1 MAINF
6 YICGKFSKIFLM
18 IRKILFIVAVCTA
31 FIVAASEPYTIYPV
45 PHEQVINNADKA
57 MFTQEVNIIAEHGI
71 DNVTIERA
79 VQVLTEHG
87 LTAQKSNKFE
97 QNQTNVLLGING
109 SGGLTDRRFTLMGLK
124 RNVFSINKH
133 DRHILSLTATSGV
146 AQILILGE
154 NTDAVFCGLAS
165 LEQILDQGTTNLP
178 CVTIYDYADVKNR
191 GIIEGYY
198 GVPYSAE
205 VTKDLFRFMAR
216 YKMNTYMYGAK
227 SDPYHSRY
235 WGDPYPTTITP
246 EQQRIGYLNQDMMRD
261 ITKVAQET
269 KVNFIWAIHPG
280 KAFANAEDPQVLDK
294 IMAKF
299 ESMYQLG
306 VRQFGVFVD
315 DVGVPSDP
323 AIMKLCADNLTAL
336 QQRID
341 DKWNKAGAVATDTV
355 KPLHYVPQLYA
366 HGWVNQERA
375 REFFESLRS
384 TPEKLNI
391 YITGRDVWSV
401 PNNGDLALVSSWL
414 GRDLSWWWNY
424 PCNDQD
430 PTKLYVMDTYSNFR
444 DETHI
449 DNLSRIEKHLAMLN
463 TLIINPMQQGE
474 LSKVALFGVA
484 DYAWNNADFDNYDSW
499 EAAIPAVVGKKY
511 AKAFKKLA
519 PYLRYYDNDA
529 LAYKI
534 DRYHVSI
541 QRNSP
546 NHNTLLNELRD
557 VNDACQ
563 VIKGMETSDIESDR
577 LLYNDVR
584 PWLLKLEAMTSE
596 AISIFEGKNPPAGN
610 YNENP
615 LYQFE
620 SLGGMGEHISLRVR
634 TAEPSNVCLP
644 ALLKWLHEQDTIK

>member
-1 MAINF
+1 
-6 YICGKFSKIFLM
+6 M
-18 IRKILFIVAVCTA
+18 IRAFFLTMALMAVAMLDATEA
-31 FIVAASEPYTIYPV
+31 YNIYPV
-45 PHEQVINNADKA
+45 PHKQVMNPGTASFSQRVFIFPQD
-57 MFTQEVNIIAEHGI
+57 GI
-71 DNVTIERA
+71 DIATINRA
-79 VQVLTEHG
+79 KQILSDHG
-87 LTAQKSNKFE
+87 LVPVVIMAGTPPHNCPSFVHLSVNNPKEKIGDEHHA
-97 QNQTNVLLGING
+97 VLRV
-109 SGGLTDRRFTLMGLK
+109 DR
-124 RNVFSINKH
+124 SIFNLPKY
-133 DRHILSLTATSGV
+133 DRHILNLKSDAKGQAKV
-146 AQILILGE
+146 AIIGE
-154 NTDAVFCGLAS
+154 DTDAVFCGLAS
-165 LEQILDQGTTNLP
+165 LEQMLDQGTTDLP

-198 GVPYSAE
+198 GVPYTAE

-235 WGDPYPTTITP
+235 WGDPYPTSISV
-246 EQQRIGYLNQDMMRD
+246 EQERIGYLNQDMMRD
-261 ITKVAQET
+261 ITKVASET

-299 ESMYQLG
+299 ESMHGLG

-323 AIMKLCADNLTAL
+323 AIMKLCADNLNML

-341 DKWNKAGAVATDTV
+341 DKWNKKGVAATDTV

-366 HGWVNQERA
+366 YSWVNRERA
-375 REFFESLRS
+375 REFFESLS
-384 TPEKLNI
+384 TTTEKINI
-391 YITGRDVWSV
+391 YITGANVWSV
-401 PNNGDLALVSSWL
+401 PNNEDLAIVKSWL
-414 GRDLSWWWNY
+414 GREVSWWWNY

-449 DNLSRIEKHLAMLN
+449 DNLSHIEKRLKGLN

-484 DYAWNNADFDNYDSW
+484 DYTWNNAAFDNYDSW
-499 EAAIPAVVGKKY
+499 EAAIPAVVGKER

-529 LAYKI
+529 LGYKI

-541 QRNSP
+541 KN
-546 NHNTLLNELRD
+546 NHPSHTALLNEMRE
-557 VNDACQ
+557 VNEACQ
-563 VIKGMETSDIESDR
+563 EIKAMKSSSSESDR

-584 PWLLKLEAMTSE
+584 PWLLKLEAMSTE
-596 AISIFEGKNPPAGN
+596 AIALFEGKNPPAGN
-610 YNENP
+610 YDDNP
-615 LYQFE
+615 DFQFE
-620 SLGGMGEHISLRVR
+620 SLGGMGEHISLKVR
-634 TAEPSNVCLP
+634 TAEPAATCLMP
-644 ALLKWLHEQDTIK
+644 LLKWLHEQDTIK

>member
-1 MAINF
+1 
-6 YICGKFSKIFLM
+6 M
-18 IRKILFIVAVCTA
+18 IRAFFLTLALMSVAILG
-31 FIVAASEPYTIYPV
+31 ASEVYNIYPV
-45 PHEQVINNADKA
+45 PHKQVMNPGTVSFSQRVLIFPQD
-57 MFTQEVNIIAEHGI
+57 GI
-71 DNVTIERA
+71 DIATINRA
-79 VQVLTEHG
+79 KQILSDHG
-87 LTAQKSNKFE
+87 LVPVVIMAGTPNNCPSFVHLSVNNPKEKIGDEHHA
-97 QNQTNVLLGING
+97 VLRV
-109 SGGLTDRRFTLMGLK
+109 DR
-124 RNVFSINKH
+124 SIFNLPKY
-133 DRHILSLTATSGV
+133 DRHILNLKSNSKGQANV
-146 AQILILGE
+146 AIIGE
-154 NTDAVFCGLAS
+154 DTDAVFCGLAS
-165 LEQILDQGTTNLP
+165 LEQMLDQGTTDLP

-235 WGDPYPTTITP
+235 WGAPYPTTITDD
-246 EQQRIGYLNQDMMRD
+246 QQRIGYLNQDMMRD
-261 ITKVAQET
+261 ITKVASET

-299 ESMYQLG
+299 ESMHELG

-315 DVGVPSDP
+315 DVGVPSDS

-341 DKWNKAGAVATDTV
+341 DKWNKKGTATKDTV

-366 HGWVNQERA
+366 HGWVSQERA
-375 REFFESLRS
+375 REFYESLS
-384 TPEKLNI
+384 TTPEKVSI

-401 PNNGDLALVSSWL
+401 PNNGDLKLVSSWL

-430 PTKLYVMDTYSNFR
+430 PTKLFVMDTYSNFR

-449 DNLSRIEKHLAMLN
+449 DNLSHIEKGLKGLN

-474 LSKVALFGVA
+474 LSKVALFSVA
-484 DYAWNNADFDNYDSW
+484 DYTWNNAAFDNYESW
-499 EAAIPAVVGKKY
+499 EAAIPAVVGKDY
-511 AKAFKKLA
+511 AKAFKKLS

-529 LAYKI
+529 IGYRIDNYLASVKRGSPRPNSLLAELREVHDACLVI
-534 DRYHVSI
+534 KTMK
-541 QRNSP
+541 NSP
-546 NHNTLLNELRD
+546 N
-557 VNDACQ
+557 
-563 VIKGMETSDIESDR
+563 ESDR

-584 PWLLKLEAMTSE
+584 PWLLKLEAMSAE
-596 AISIFEGKNPPAGN
+596 AIALLEGKQQPITDNNNPDF
-610 YNENP
+610 
-615 LYQFE
+615 LFE
-620 SLGGMGEHISLRVR
+620 TLGGMGEEISLRVL
-634 TAEPSNVCLP
+634 TAEPSNERLMP
-644 ALLKWLHEQDTIK
+644 FLEWLRNQSSIKVNKE

>member
-1 MAINF
+1 
-6 YICGKFSKIFLM
+6 M
-18 IRKILFIVAVCTA
+18 ISATILG
-31 FIVAASEPYTIYPV
+31 AAEPYTIYPI
-45 PHEQVINNADKA
+45 PHKQVMNPGTAS
-57 MFTQEVNIIAEHGI
+57 FSQEVFIFPQDGI
-71 DNVTIERA
+71 DIATINRA
-79 VQVLTEHG
+79 KQILSDHG
-87 LTAQKSNKFE
+87 LVPVVIDVGTPNNCPSFVHLSVNNPKEKIGDEHHAVLRVDRSIFNLPKYDRYILNLKSDSKG
-97 QNQTNVLLGING
+97 QANVAI
-109 SGGLTDRRFTLMGLK
+109 
-124 RNVFSINKH
+124 I
-133 DRHILSLTATSGV
+133 
-146 AQILILGE
+146 GE
-154 NTDAVFCGLAS
+154 DTDAVFCGLAS
-165 LEQILDQGTTNLP
+165 LEQMLDQGTTDLP

-205 VTKDLFRFMAR
+205 VTRDLFRFMAR

-235 WGDPYPTTITP
+235 WGDPYPTTIT
-246 EQQRIGYLNQDMMRD
+246 EDQQRIGYLNQDMMRD
-261 ITKVAQET
+261 ITKVANES

-299 ESMYQLG
+299 ESMHKLG

-323 AIMKLCADNLTAL
+323 AIMKLCADNLNEL

-341 DKWNKAGAVATDTV
+341 DKWNKKGAAATDTV

-366 HGWVNQERA
+366 HGWVSQERA
-375 REFFESLRS
+375 REFFESLTGTTS
-384 TPEKLNI
+384 KINI

-401 PNNGDLALVSSWL
+401 PNNVDLATVKSWL
-414 GRDLSWWWNY
+414 GRDVSWWWNY

-430 PTKLYVMDTYSNFR
+430 PTKLFVMDTYSNFR

-449 DNLSRIEKHLAMLN
+449 DNLSRLEKRLTGLG

-474 LSKVALFGVA
+474 LSKIALFSVA
-484 DYAWNNADFDNYDSW
+484 DYSWNNASFDNYSSW
-499 EAAIPAVVGKKY
+499 DAAIPAVVGKQH

-529 LAYKI
+529 IGYRIDNYYKSVKSG
-534 DRYHVSI
+534 RA
-541 QRNSP
+541 NSRS
-546 NHNTLLNELRD
+546 LLNELRE
-557 VNDACQ
+557 VNKACQ
-563 VIKGMETSDIESDR
+563 EIKGMKNSNVESDR

-596 AISIFEGKNPPAGN
+596 AIAALEGNAQPLVDYDSNPDF
-610 YNENP
+610 
-615 LYQFE
+615 QFE
-620 SLGGMGEHISLRVR
+620 TLGGMGEDIKLRVL
-634 TAEPSNVCLP
+634 TAEPSSKCLMP
-644 ALLKWLHEQDTIK
+644 FLIEYLRNH

>member
-1 MAINF
+1 
-6 YICGKFSKIFLM
+6 M
-18 IRKILFIVAVCTA
+18 ISATILG
-31 FIVAASEPYTIYPV
+31 AAEPYTIYPI
-45 PHEQVINNADKA
+45 PHKQVMNPGTAS
-57 MFTQEVNIIAEHGI
+57 FSQEVFIFPQDGI
-71 DNVTIERA
+71 DIATINRA
-79 VQVLTEHG
+79 KQILSDHG
-87 LTAQKSNKFE
+87 LVPVVIDVGTPNNCPSFVHLSVNNPKEKIGDEHHA
-97 QNQTNVLLGING
+97 VLRV
-109 SGGLTDRRFTLMGLK
+109 DR
-124 RNVFSINKH
+124 SIFNLPKY
-133 DRHILSLTATSGV
+133 DRHILNLKSDSKGQANV
-146 AQILILGE
+146 AIIGE
-154 NTDAVFCGLAS
+154 DTDAVFCGLAS
-165 LEQILDQGTTNLP
+165 LEQMLDQGTTDLP

-235 WGDPYPTTITP
+235 WGDPYPTTIT
-246 EQQRIGYLNQDMMRD
+246 EDQQRIGYLNQDMMRD
-261 ITKVAQET
+261 ITKVANES

-299 ESMYQLG
+299 ESMHKLG

-323 AIMKLCADNLTAL
+323 AIMKLCADNLNEL

-341 DKWNKAGAVATDTV
+341 DKWNKKGAAATDTV

-366 HGWVNQERA
+366 HGWVSQERA
-375 REFFESLRS
+375 REFFESLTGTTS
-384 TPEKLNI
+384 KINI

-401 PNNGDLALVSSWL
+401 PNNVDLATVKSWL
-414 GRDLSWWWNY
+414 GRDVSWWWNY

-430 PTKLYVMDTYSNFR
+430 PTKLFVMDTYSNFR

-449 DNLSRIEKHLAMLN
+449 DNLSRLDKRLTGLG

-474 LSKVALFGVA
+474 LSKIALFSVA
-484 DYAWNNADFDNYDSW
+484 DYSWNNASFDNYSSW
-499 EAAIPAVVGKKY
+499 DAAIPAVVGKQH

-529 LAYKI
+529 IGYRIDNYYKSVKSG
-534 DRYHVSI
+534 RA
-541 QRNSP
+541 NSRS
-546 NHNTLLNELRD
+546 LLNELRE
-557 VNDACQ
+557 VNKACQ
-563 VIKGMETSDIESDR
+563 EIKGMKNSNVESDR

-584 PWLLKLEAMTSE
+584 PWLLTLEAMTGE
-596 AISIFEGKNPPAGN
+596 AIAALKGNTQPLVDYDSNPDF
-610 YNENP
+610 
-615 LYQFE
+615 QFE
-620 SLGGMGEHISLRVR
+620 TLGGMGEDIKLRVL
-634 TAEPSNVCLP
+634 TAEPSSKCLMP
-644 ALLKWLHEQDTIK
+644 FLIEYLRNH

>member
-1 MAINF
+1 
-6 YICGKFSKIFLM
+6 M
-18 IRKILFIVAVCTA
+18 IRAFFLTLALMSVAILG
-31 FIVAASEPYTIYPV
+31 ASEVYNIYPV
-45 PHEQVINNADKA
+45 PHEQVMNPGTASFSQRVFIFPQD
-57 MFTQEVNIIAEHGI
+57 GI
-71 DNVTIERA
+71 DIATINRA
-79 VQVLTEHG
+79 KQILSDHG
-87 LTAQKSNKFE
+87 LVPVVIMAGTPPHNCQSFVHLSLNNPKEKIGDEHDA
-97 QNQTNVLLGING
+97 VLRV
-109 SGGLTDRRFTLMGLK
+109 DR
-124 RNVFSINKH
+124 SIFNLPKY
-133 DRHILSLTATSGV
+133 DRHILNLKSDRKGQANV
-146 AQILILGE
+146 AIIGE
-154 NTDAVFCGLAS
+154 DTDAVFCGLAS
-165 LEQILDQGTTNLP
+165 LEQMLDQGTTDLP

-235 WGDPYPTTITP
+235 WGDPYPTTIT
-246 EQQRIGYLNQDMMRD
+246 EDQQRIGYLNQDMMRD
-261 ITKVAQET
+261 ITKVANES

-299 ESMYQLG
+299 ESMHKLG

-323 AIMKLCADNLTAL
+323 AIMKLCADNLNEL

-341 DKWNKAGAVATDTV
+341 DKWNKKGAAATDTV

-366 HGWVNQERA
+366 HGWVSQERA
-375 REFFESLRS
+375 REFFESLTGTTS
-384 TPEKLNI
+384 KINI

-401 PNNGDLALVSSWL
+401 PNNVDLATVKSWL
-414 GRDLSWWWNY
+414 GRDVSWWWNY

-430 PTKLYVMDTYSNFR
+430 PTKLFVMDTYSNFR

-449 DNLSRIEKHLAMLN
+449 DNLSRLEKRLTGLG

-474 LSKVALFGVA
+474 LSKIALFSVA
-484 DYAWNNADFDNYDSW
+484 DYSWNNASFDNYSSW
-499 EAAIPAVVGKKY
+499 DAAIPAVVGKQH

-529 LAYKI
+529 IGYRIDNYYKSVKSG
-534 DRYHVSI
+534 RA
-541 QRNSP
+541 NSRS
-546 NHNTLLNELRD
+546 LLNELRE
-557 VNDACQ
+557 VNKACQ
-563 VIKGMETSDIESDR
+563 EIKGMKNSNVESDR

-596 AISIFEGKNPPAGN
+596 AIAALEGNAQPLVDYDSNPDF
-610 YNENP
+610 
-615 LYQFE
+615 QFE
-620 SLGGMGEHISLRVR
+620 TLGGMGEDIKLRVL
-634 TAEPSNVCLP
+634 TAEPSSKCLMP
-644 ALLKWLHEQDTIK
+644 FLIEYLRNH

>member
-1 MAINF
+1 
-6 YICGKFSKIFLM
+6 M
-18 IRKILFIVAVCTA
+18 ISATILG
-31 FIVAASEPYTIYPV
+31 AAEPYTIYPI
-45 PHEQVINNADKA
+45 PHKQVMNPGTAS
-57 MFTQEVNIIAEHGI
+57 FSQEVFIFPQDGI
-71 DNVTIERA
+71 DIATINRA
-79 VQVLTEHG
+79 KQILSDHG
-87 LTAQKSNKFE
+87 LVPVVIDAGTPNNCPSFVHLSVNNPKEKIGDEHHA
-97 QNQTNVLLGING
+97 VLRV
-109 SGGLTDRRFTLMGLK
+109 DR
-124 RNVFSINKH
+124 SIFNLPKY
-133 DRHILSLTATSGV
+133 DRHILNLKSDIKGQAVV
-146 AQILILGE
+146 AIIGE
-154 NTDAVFCGLAS
+154 DTDAVFCGLAS
-165 LEQILDQGTTNLP
+165 LEQMLDQGTTDLP

-235 WGDPYPTTITP
+235 WGDPYPTSISA
-246 EQQRIGYLNQDMMRD
+246 EQERIGYLNQDMMRD
-261 ITKVAQET
+261 ITKVANES

-299 ESMYQLG
+299 ESMHELG

-323 AIMKLCADNLTAL
+323 AIMKLCADNLNEL

-341 DKWNKAGAVATDTV
+341 DKWNKKGAAATNTV

-366 HGWVNQERA
+366 HGWVSQERA
-375 REFFESLRS
+375 REFFESLS
-384 TPEKLNI
+384 GTTSKINI

-401 PNNGDLALVSSWL
+401 PNNVDLATVKSWL
-414 GRDLSWWWNY
+414 GRDVSWWWNY

-430 PTKLYVMDTYSNFR
+430 PTKLFVMDTYSNFR

-449 DNLSRIEKHLAMLN
+449 DNLSRLEKRLTGLG

-474 LSKVALFGVA
+474 LSKIALFSVA
-484 DYAWNNADFDNYDSW
+484 DYSWNNAGFDNYSSW
-499 EAAIPAVVGKKY
+499 DAAIPAVVGKQH

-529 LAYKI
+529 IGYRIDNYYKSVKSG
-534 DRYHVSI
+534 RA
-541 QRNSP
+541 NSRS
-546 NHNTLLNELRD
+546 LLNELRE
-557 VNDACQ
+557 VNKACQ
-563 VIKGMETSDIESDR
+563 EIKEMKNSNVESDR

-596 AISIFEGKNPPAGN
+596 AIAALEGNAQPLVDYDSNPDF
-610 YNENP
+610 
-615 LYQFE
+615 QFE
-620 SLGGMGEHISLRVR
+620 TLGGMGEDIKLRVL
-634 TAEPSNVCLP
+634 TAEPSSKCLMP
-644 ALLKWLHEQDTIK
+644 FLIEYLRNH

>member
-1 MAINF
+1 
-6 YICGKFSKIFLM
+6 M
-18 IRKILFIVAVCTA
+18 ISATILG
-31 FIVAASEPYTIYPV
+31 AAEPYTIYPI
-45 PHEQVINNADKA
+45 PHKQVMNPGTAS
-57 MFTQEVNIIAEHGI
+57 FSQEVFIFPQDGI
-71 DNVTIERA
+71 DIATINRA
-79 VQVLTEHG
+79 KQILSDHG
-87 LTAQKSNKFE
+87 LVPVVIDAGTPNNCPSFVHLSVNNPKEKIGDEHHA
-97 QNQTNVLLGING
+97 VLRV
-109 SGGLTDRRFTLMGLK
+109 DR
-124 RNVFSINKH
+124 SIFNLPKY
-133 DRHILSLTATSGV
+133 DRHILNLKSDSKGQANV
-146 AQILILGE
+146 AIIGE
-154 NTDAVFCGLAS
+154 DTDAVFCGLAS
-165 LEQILDQGTTNLP
+165 LEQMLDQGTTNLP

-235 WGDPYPTTITP
+235 WGDPYPTTIT
-246 EQQRIGYLNQDMMRD
+246 EDQQRIGYLNQDMMRD
-261 ITKVAQET
+261 ITKVANES

-299 ESMYQLG
+299 ESMHKLG

-323 AIMKLCADNLTAL
+323 VIMKLCADNLNAL

-341 DKWNKAGAVATDTV
+341 DKWNKKGVAATDTV

-366 HGWVNQERA
+366 HGWVSQERA
-375 REFFESLRS
+375 REFFESLS
-384 TPEKLNI
+384 GTTSKINI

-401 PNNGDLALVSSWL
+401 PNNVDLVTVKSWL
-414 GRDLSWWWNY
+414 GRDVSWWWNY

-430 PTKLYVMDTYSNFR
+430 PTKLFVMDTYSNFR

-449 DNLSRIEKHLAMLN
+449 DNLSRLEKRLTGLG

-474 LSKVALFGVA
+474 LSKIALFSVA
-484 DYAWNNADFDNYDSW
+484 DYSWNNAGFDNYSSW
-499 EAAIPAVVGKKY
+499 DAAIPAVVGKQH

-529 LAYKI
+529 IGYRIDNYYKSVKSG
-534 DRYHVSI
+534 RA
-541 QRNSP
+541 NSRS
-546 NHNTLLNELRD
+546 LLNELRE
-557 VNDACQ
+557 VNKACQ
-563 VIKGMETSDIESDR
+563 EIKEMKNSNVESDR

-596 AISIFEGKNPPAGN
+596 AIAALEGNAQPLVDYDSNPDF
-610 YNENP
+610 
-615 LYQFE
+615 QFE
-620 SLGGMGEHISLRVR
+620 TLGGMGEDIKLRVL
-634 TAEPSNVCLP
+634 TAEPSSKCLMP
-644 ALLKWLHEQDTIK
+644 FLIEYLRNH

>member
-1 MAINF
+1 
-6 YICGKFSKIFLM
+6 M
-18 IRKILFIVAVCTA
+18 ISATILG
-31 FIVAASEPYTIYPV
+31 AAEPYTIYPI
-45 PHEQVINNADKA
+45 PHKQVMNPGTAS
-57 MFTQEVNIIAEHGI
+57 FSQEVFIFPQDGI
-71 DNVTIERA
+71 DIATINRA
-79 VQVLTEHG
+79 KQILSDHG
-87 LTAQKSNKFE
+87 LVPVVIDVGTPNNCPSFVHLSVNNPKEKIGDEHHA
-97 QNQTNVLLGING
+97 VLRV
-109 SGGLTDRRFTLMGLK
+109 DR
-124 RNVFSINKH
+124 SIFNLPKY
-133 DRHILSLTATSGV
+133 DRHILNLKSDSKGQANV
-146 AQILILGE
+146 AIIGE
-154 NTDAVFCGLAS
+154 DTDAVFCGLAS
-165 LEQILDQGTTNLP
+165 LEQMLDQGTTNLP

-235 WGDPYPTTITP
+235 WGDPYPTSINA
-246 EQQRIGYLNQDMMRD
+246 EQERIGYLNQDMMRD
-261 ITKVAQET
+261 ITKVANES

-299 ESMYQLG
+299 ESMHELG

-323 AIMKLCADNLTAL
+323 AIMKLCADNLNEL

-341 DKWNKAGAVATDTV
+341 DKWNKKGAAATDTV

-366 HGWVNQERA
+366 HGWVSQERA
-375 REFFESLRS
+375 REFFESLS
-384 TPEKLNI
+384 GTTSKINI

-401 PNNGDLALVSSWL
+401 PNNVDLATVKSWL
-414 GRDLSWWWNY
+414 GRDVSWWWNY

-430 PTKLYVMDTYSNFR
+430 PTKLFVMDAYSNFR

-449 DNLSRIEKHLAMLN
+449 DNLSRLEKRLTGLG

-474 LSKVALFGVA
+474 LSKIALFSVA
-484 DYAWNNADFDNYDSW
+484 DYSWNNASFDNYSSW
-499 EAAIPAVVGKKY
+499 DAAIPAVVGKQH

-529 LAYKI
+529 IGYRIDNYYKSVKSG
-534 DRYHVSI
+534 RA
-541 QRNSP
+541 NSRS
-546 NHNTLLNELRD
+546 LLNELRE
-557 VNDACQ
+557 VSKACHE
-563 VIKGMETSDIESDR
+563 IKEMKNSNVESNR

-596 AISIFEGKNPPAGN
+596 AIAALEGNAQPLVDYDTNPDF
-610 YNENP
+610 
-615 LYQFE
+615 QFE
-620 SLGGMGEHISLRVR
+620 TLGGMGEDIKLRVL
-634 TAEPSNVCLP
+634 TAEPSSKCLMP
-644 ALLKWLHEQDTIK
+644 FLIEYLRNH

>member
-1 MAINF
+1 
-6 YICGKFSKIFLM
+6 M
-18 IRKILFIVAVCTA
+18 ISATILG
-31 FIVAASEPYTIYPV
+31 AAEPYTIYPI
-45 PHEQVINNADKA
+45 PHKQVMNPGTASFSQRVFI
-57 MFTQEVNIIAEHGI
+57 FPQYGI
-71 DNVTIERA
+71 DIATINRA
-79 VQVLTEHG
+79 KQILSDHG
-87 LTAQKSNKFE
+87 LVPVVIDAGTPNNCPSFVHLSVNNPKEKIGDEHHA
-97 QNQTNVLLGING
+97 VLRV
-109 SGGLTDRRFTLMGLK
+109 DR
-124 RNVFSINKH
+124 SIFNLPKY
-133 DRHILSLTATSGV
+133 DRHILNLKSDSKGQANV
-146 AQILILGE
+146 AIIGE
-154 NTDAVFCGLAS
+154 DTDAVFCGLAS
-165 LEQILDQGTTNLP
+165 LEQMLDQGTTDLP

-227 SDPYHSRY
+227 SDPYHSHY
-235 WGDPYPTTITP
+235 WGDPYPTTIT
-246 EQQRIGYLNQDMMRD
+246 EDQQRIGYLNQDMMRD
-261 ITKVAQET
+261 ITKVASET

-299 ESMYQLG
+299 ESMHELG

-315 DVGVPSDP
+315 DVGVPSDH

-341 DKWNKAGAVATDTV
+341 DKWNKKGAAAADTV

-366 HGWVNQERA
+366 HGWVSQERA
-375 REFFESLRS
+375 REFYESLS
-384 TPEKLNI
+384 TTPEKVSI

-401 PNNGDLALVSSWL
+401 PNNGDLELVSSWL

-430 PTKLYVMDTYSNFR
+430 PTKLFVMDTYSNFR

-449 DNLSRIEKHLAMLN
+449 DNLSHIEKRLKGLN

-474 LSKVALFGVA
+474 LSKIALFSVA
-484 DYAWNNADFDNYDSW
+484 DYSWNNASFDNYSSW
-499 EAAIPAVVGKKY
+499 DAAIPAVVGKQH

-529 LAYKI
+529 IGYRIDNYYKSVKSG
-534 DRYHVSI
+534 RA
-541 QRNSP
+541 NSRS
-546 NHNTLLNELRD
+546 LLNELRE
-557 VNDACQ
+557 VNKACQ
-563 VIKGMETSDIESDR
+563 EIKVMKNSNVESDR

-596 AISIFEGKNPPAGN
+596 AIAALEGNAQPLVDYDSNPDF
-610 YNENP
+610 
-615 LYQFE
+615 QFE
-620 SLGGMGEHISLRVR
+620 TLGGMGEDIKLRVL
-634 TAEPSNVCLP
+634 TAEPSSKCLMP
-644 ALLKWLHEQDTIK
+644 FLIEYLRNH

>member
-1 MAINF
+1 MLAAFMANAANF
-6 YICGKFSKIFLM
+6 YN
-18 IRKILFIVAVCTA
+18 
-31 FIVAASEPYTIYPV
+31 IYPIPQQQIESDATV
-45 PHEQVINNADKA
+45 SLSHN
-57 MFTQEVNIIAEHGI
+57 VNIIAEGGI
-71 DNVTIERA
+71 DAVTINRA
-79 VQVLTEHG
+79 KQVLSDHG
-87 LTAQKSNKFE
+87 LNVSVSNKFDT
-97 QNQTNVLLGING
+97 QRTNLILGING
-109 SGGLTDRRFTLMGLK
+109 SHGFGDKLLDDAKLSRD
-124 RNVFSINKH
+124 VFKAKKY
-133 DRHILSLTATSGV
+133 DRHVLSLNGKDRL
-146 AQILILGE
+146 AQILIVGE

-165 LEQILDQGTTNLP
+165 LEQILDKGTYKLP

-235 WGDPYPTTITP
+235 WGDPYPTTISD
-246 EQQRIGYLNQDMMRD
+246 EQLRIGYLTQDMMRD
-261 ITKVAQET
+261 ITKVANET

-299 ESMYQLG
+299 ENMHWLG

-323 AIMKLCADNLTAL
+323 TIMKLCADNLTAL

-341 DKWNKAGAVATDTV
+341 DKWNNKGAAATDTV

-366 HGWVNQERA
+366 HGWVSLERA
-375 REFFESLRS
+375 KEFYESLS
-384 TPEKLNI
+384 NTPSKINI
-391 YITGRDVWSV
+391 YITGREVWSV
-401 PNNGDLALVSSWL
+401 PNNEDLETVKGWL
-414 GRDLSWWWNY
+414 GREVSWWWNY

-430 PTKLYVMDTYSNFR
+430 PTKLFVMDTYSNFR

-449 DNLSRIEKHLAMLN
+449 DNLSHIEKHLTGLK

-474 LSKVALFGVA
+474 LSKIALFSVA
-484 DYAWNNADFDNYDSW
+484 DYSWNTAAFDNFESW

-529 LAYKI
+529 LGYRV
-534 DRYHVSI
+534 DNYQRSI
-541 QRNSP
+541 KRGNP
-546 NHNTLLNELRD
+546 NHKSLLNELRE

-563 VIKGMETSDIESDR
+563 VIKEMKNSYSESDR

-596 AISIFEGKNPPAGN
+596 AISHFEGNPKPTADYDN
-610 YNENP
+610 NSDF
-615 LYQFE
+615 QFE
-620 SLGGMGEHISLRVR
+620 TLDGMGEQISLKVR
-634 TAEPSNVCLP
+634 TAEPSNKCLMP
-644 ALLKWLHEQDTIK
+644 LLMEWQLNPSIKNQ

>member
-1 MAINF
+1 
-6 YICGKFSKIFLM
+6 M
-18 IRKILFIVAVCTA
+18 ISATILGAT
-31 FIVAASEPYTIYPV
+31 EPYTIYPI
-45 PHEQVINNADKA
+45 PHKQVMNPGTAS
-57 MFTQEVNIIAEHGI
+57 FSQEVFIFPQDGI
-71 DNVTIERA
+71 DIATINRA
-79 VQVLTEHG
+79 KQILSDHG
-87 LTAQKSNKFE
+87 LVPVVIDVGTPNNCPSFVHLSVNNPKEKIGDEHHA
-97 QNQTNVLLGING
+97 VLRV
-109 SGGLTDRRFTLMGLK
+109 DR
-124 RNVFSINKH
+124 SIFNLPKY
-133 DRHILSLTATSGV
+133 DRHILNLKSDSKGQANV
-146 AQILILGE
+146 AIIGE
-154 NTDAVFCGLAS
+154 DTDAVFCGLAS
-165 LEQILDQGTTNLP
+165 LEQMLDQGTTDLP

-235 WGDPYPTTITP
+235 WGDPYPTTIT
-246 EQQRIGYLNQDMMRD
+246 EDQQRIGYLNQDMMRD
-261 ITKVAQET
+261 ITKVANES

-299 ESMYQLG
+299 ESMHKLG

-323 AIMKLCADNLTAL
+323 AIMKLCADNLNEL

-341 DKWNKAGAVATDTV
+341 DKWNKKGAAATDTV

-366 HGWVNQERA
+366 HGWVSQERA
-375 REFFESLRS
+375 REFFESLTGTTS
-384 TPEKLNI
+384 KINI

-401 PNNGDLALVSSWL
+401 PNNVDLATVKSWL
-414 GRDLSWWWNY
+414 GRDVSWWWNY

-430 PTKLYVMDTYSNFR
+430 PTKLFVMDTYSNFR

-449 DNLSRIEKHLAMLN
+449 DNLSRLEKRLTGLG

-474 LSKVALFGVA
+474 LSKIALFSVA
-484 DYAWNNADFDNYDSW
+484 DYSWNNASFDNYSSW
-499 EAAIPAVVGKKY
+499 DAAIPAVVGKQH

-529 LAYKI
+529 IGYRIDNYYKSVKSG
-534 DRYHVSI
+534 RA
-541 QRNSP
+541 NSRS
-546 NHNTLLNELRD
+546 LLNELRE
-557 VNDACQ
+557 VNKACQ
-563 VIKGMETSDIESDR
+563 EIKGMKNSNVESDR

-596 AISIFEGKNPPAGN
+596 AIAALEGNAQPLVDYDSNPDF
-610 YNENP
+610 
-615 LYQFE
+615 QFE
-620 SLGGMGEHISLRVR
+620 TLGGMGEDIKLRVL
-634 TAEPSNVCLP
+634 TAEPSSKCLMP
-644 ALLKWLHEQDTIK
+644 FLIEYLRNH

>member
-1 MAINF
+1 MSVAIL
-6 YICGKFSKIFLM
+6 G
-18 IRKILFIVAVCTA
+18 
-31 FIVAASEPYTIYPV
+31 ASEVYNIYPV
-45 PHEQVINNADKA
+45 PHEQVMNPGTASFSQRVFIFPQD
-57 MFTQEVNIIAEHGI
+57 GI
-71 DNVTIERA
+71 DIATINRA
-79 VQVLTEHG
+79 KQILSDHG
-87 LTAQKSNKFE
+87 LVPVVIMAGTPPHNCQSFVHLSLNNPKEKIGDEHDA
-97 QNQTNVLLGING
+97 VLRV
-109 SGGLTDRRFTLMGLK
+109 DR
-124 RNVFSINKH
+124 SIFNLPKY
-133 DRHILSLTATSGV
+133 DRHILNLKSDRKGQANV
-146 AQILILGE
+146 AIIGE
-154 NTDAVFCGLAS
+154 DTDAVFCGLAS
-165 LEQILDQGTTNLP
+165 LEQMLDQGTTNLP

-235 WGDPYPTTITP
+235 WGDPYPTTIT
-246 EQQRIGYLNQDMMRD
+246 EDQQRIGYLNQDMMRD
-261 ITKVAQET
+261 ITKVASET

-299 ESMYQLG
+299 ESMHELG

-323 AIMKLCADNLTAL
+323 AIMKLCADNLTML

-341 DKWNKAGAVATDTV
+341 DKWNKKGAAATNTV

-366 HGWVNQERA
+366 HGWVSLERA
-375 REFFESLRS
+375 REFYESLS
-384 TPEKLNI
+384 TTPEKISI

-401 PNNGDLALVSSWL
+401 PNNGDLELVSSWL

-430 PTKLYVMDTYSNFR
+430 PTKLFVMDTYSNFR

-449 DNLSRIEKHLAMLN
+449 DNLSHIEKGLKGLN

-474 LSKVALFGVA
+474 LSKVALFSVA
-484 DYAWNNADFDNYDSW
+484 DYTWNNAAFDNYESW
-499 EAAIPAVVGKKY
+499 GAAIPAVVGKDY

-529 LAYKI
+529 IGYRIDNYLASVK
-534 DRYHVSI
+534 RGSP
-541 QRNSP
+541 RPNS
-546 NHNTLLNELRD
+546 LLTELRE
-557 VNDACQ
+557 VHEACQ
-563 VIKGMETSDIESDR
+563 VIKAMRSSSNESDR

-584 PWLLKLEAMTSE
+584 PWLLKLEAMSAE
-596 AISIFEGKNPPAGN
+596 AIALLEDKNPPACN
-610 YNENP
+610 FDENP
-615 LYQFE
+615 DFQFE
-620 SLGGMGEHISLRVR
+620 TLGGMGEEISLKVL
-634 TAEPSNVCLP
+634 TAEPSNERLMP
-644 ALLKWLHEQDTIK
+644 FLKWLRNQSSIKAKKE

>member
-1 MAINF
+1 
-6 YICGKFSKIFLM
+6 M
-18 IRKILFIVAVCTA
+18 IRAFFLTLALMAVAMLGATEA
-31 FIVAASEPYTIYPV
+31 YNIYPV
-45 PHEQVINNADKA
+45 PHEQVMNPGTAS
-57 MFTQEVNIIAEHGI
+57 FSQEVMILQTPGI
-71 DNVTIERA
+71 DIATVNRA
-79 VQVLTEHG
+79 RQILEEHG
-87 LTAQKSNKFE
+87 LTTWVVPLGTPPRNMMSFM
-97 QNQTNVLLGING
+97 VLSVNN
-109 SGGLTDRRFTLMGLK
+109 SGYVVDDDVMSVDR
-124 RNVFSINKH
+124 SIFNLPKY
-133 DRHILSLTATSGV
+133 DRHILNLKADAKGQAKV
-146 AQILILGE
+146 AIIGE
-154 NTDAVFCGLAS
+154 DTDAVFCGLAS
-165 LEQILDQGTTNLP
+165 LEQMLDQGTTDLP

-235 WGDPYPTTITP
+235 WGGPYPTTITDD
-246 EQQRIGYLNQDMMRD
+246 QQRIGYLNQDMMRD
-261 ITKVAQET
+261 ITKVAHET

-299 ESMYQLG
+299 ESMHGLG

-323 AIMKLCADNLTAL
+323 AIMKLCADNLDAL

-341 DKWNKAGAVATDTV
+341 GRWNKKGAAASDTV

-366 HGWVNQERA
+366 HGWVSQERA
-375 REFFESLRS
+375 KEFYESLRGTQS
-384 TPEKLNI
+384 KINI

-401 PNNGDLALVSSWL
+401 PNNEDLALVSSWL

-430 PTKLYVMDTYSNFR
+430 PTKLFVMDTYSNFR

-449 DNLSRIEKHLAMLN
+449 NNLSRIEKHLSGLN

-474 LSKVALFGVA
+474 LSKVALFSVA
-484 DYAWNNADFDNYDSW
+484 DYTWNNSSFNSRWSW
-499 EAAIPAVVGKKY
+499 EAAIAAVVGKERSE
-511 AKAFKKLA
+511 AFLKLA

-534 DRYHVSI
+534 NNYKASVKRGSP
-541 QRNSP
+541 SP
-546 NHNTLLNELRD
+546 NALLGELRE
-557 VNDACQ
+557 VNEACQ
-563 VIKGMETSDIESDR
+563 VIKEMKESHNESDR
-577 LLYNDVR
+577 LFYNDIS
-584 PWLLKLEAMTSE
+584 PWLLKLEAMTAE
-596 AISIFEGKNPPAGN
+596 AIALLENKSPKAGDYTSN
-610 YNENP
+610 T

-620 SLGGMGEHISLRVR
+620 TLGGMGEQISLSIR
-634 TAEPSNVCLP
+634 TAEPANICLP
-644 ALLKWLHEQDTIK
+644 EFLKWLHEQDTTK

>member
-1 MAINF
+1 
-6 YICGKFSKIFLM
+6 M
-18 IRKILFIVAVCTA
+18 ISATILG
-31 FIVAASEPYTIYPV
+31 AAEPYTIYPI
-45 PHEQVINNADKA
+45 PHKQVMNPGTASFSQRVFI
-57 MFTQEVNIIAEHGI
+57 FPQYGI
-71 DNVTIERA
+71 DIATINRA
-79 VQVLTEHG
+79 KQILSDHG
-87 LTAQKSNKFE
+87 LVPVVIDAGTPNNCPSFVHLSVNNPKEKIGDEHHA
-97 QNQTNVLLGING
+97 VLRV
-109 SGGLTDRRFTLMGLK
+109 DR
-124 RNVFSINKH
+124 SIFNLPKY
-133 DRHILSLTATSGV
+133 DRHILNLKSDSKGQANV
-146 AQILILGE
+146 AIIGE
-154 NTDAVFCGLAS
+154 DTDAVFCGLAS
-165 LEQILDQGTTNLP
+165 LEQMLDQGTTNLP

-235 WGDPYPTTITP
+235 WGDPYPTTIT
-246 EQQRIGYLNQDMMRD
+246 EDQQRIGYLNQDMMRD
-261 ITKVAQET
+261 ITKVASET

-299 ESMYQLG
+299 ESMHELG

-323 AIMKLCADNLTAL
+323 AIMKLCADNLNEL

-341 DKWNKAGAVATDTV
+341 DKWNKKGAAATDTV

-366 HGWVNQERA
+366 HGWVSQERA
-375 REFFESLRS
+375 REFFESLS
-384 TPEKLNI
+384 GTTSKINI

-401 PNNGDLALVSSWL
+401 PNNVDLVTVKSWL
-414 GRDLSWWWNY
+414 GRDVSWWWNY

-430 PTKLYVMDTYSNFR
+430 PTKLFVMDTYSNFR

-449 DNLSRIEKHLAMLN
+449 DNLSRLEKRLTGLG

-474 LSKVALFGVA
+474 LSKIALFSVA
-484 DYAWNNADFDNYDSW
+484 DYSWNNAGFDNYSSW
-499 EAAIPAVVGKKY
+499 DAAIPAVVGKQH

-529 LAYKI
+529 IGYRIDNYYKSVKSG
-534 DRYHVSI
+534 RA
-541 QRNSP
+541 NSRS
-546 NHNTLLNELRD
+546 LLNELRE
-557 VNDACQ
+557 VSKACQ
-563 VIKGMETSDIESDR
+563 EIKDMKNSNVESDR

-584 PWLLKLEAMTSE
+584 PWLLTLEAMTGE
-596 AISIFEGKNPPAGN
+596 AIAALEGNAQPLVDYDTNPDF
-610 YNENP
+610 
-615 LYQFE
+615 QFE
-620 SLGGMGEHISLRVR
+620 TLGGMGEDIKLRVL
-634 TAEPSNVCLP
+634 TAEPSSKCLMP
-644 ALLKWLHEQDTIK
+644 FLIEYLRNH

>member
-1 MAINF
+1 MSVAIL
-6 YICGKFSKIFLM
+6 G
-18 IRKILFIVAVCTA
+18 
-31 FIVAASEPYTIYPV
+31 ASEVYNIYPV
-45 PHEQVINNADKA
+45 PHEQVRNPGTASFSQRVFI
-57 MFTQEVNIIAEHGI
+57 FPQYGI
-71 DNVTIERA
+71 DIATINRA
-79 VQVLTEHG
+79 KQILSDHG
-87 LTAQKSNKFE
+87 LVPVVIDVGTPNNCPSFVHLSVNNPKEKIGDEHDA
-97 QNQTNVLLGING
+97 VLRV
-109 SGGLTDRRFTLMGLK
+109 DR
-124 RNVFSINKH
+124 SIFNLPKY
-133 DRHILSLTATSGV
+133 DRHILNLKSDSKGQANV
-146 AQILILGE
+146 AIIGE
-154 NTDAVFCGLAS
+154 DTDAVFCGLAS
-165 LEQILDQGTTNLP
+165 LEQMLDQGTTDLP

-198 GVPYSAE
+198 GVPYTAE

-235 WGDPYPTTITP
+235 WGDPYPTTIT
-246 EQQRIGYLNQDMMRD
+246 EDQQRIGYLNQDMMRD
-261 ITKVAQET
+261 ITKVASET

-299 ESMYQLG
+299 ESMHELG

-323 AIMKLCADNLTAL
+323 AIMKLCADNLTML

-341 DKWNKAGAVATDTV
+341 DKWNKKGAAATNTV

-366 HGWVNQERA
+366 HGWVSQERA
-375 REFFESLRS
+375 REFYESLS
-384 TPEKLNI
+384 TTPEKISI

-401 PNNGDLALVSSWL
+401 PNNGDLELVSSWL
-414 GRDLSWWWNY
+414 GREVSWWWNF

-430 PTKLYVMDTYSNFR
+430 PTKLFVMDTYSNFR

-449 DNLSRIEKHLAMLN
+449 DNLSHIEKGLKGLN

-474 LSKVALFGVA
+474 LSKVALFSVA
-484 DYAWNNADFDNYDSW
+484 DYTWNNAAFDNYESW
-499 EAAIPAVVGKKY
+499 EAAIPAVVGKDC

-534 DRYHVSI
+534 NNYQASI
-541 QRNSP
+541 KRGSPRPNS
-546 NHNTLLNELRD
+546 LLTELRE
-557 VNDACQ
+557 VHEACQ
-563 VIKGMETSDIESDR
+563 VIKAMRSSSNESDR

-584 PWLLKLEAMTSE
+584 PWLLKLEAMTVE
-596 AISIFEGKNPPAGN
+596 AIALLEGKQQPITDNNNPDF
-610 YNENP
+610 
-615 LYQFE
+615 QFE
-620 SLGGMGEHISLRVR
+620 TLGGMGEEISLRVL
-634 TAEPSNVCLP
+634 TAEPSNERLMP
-644 ALLKWLHEQDTIK
+644 FLKWLRNQSSIKAKKE

>member
-1 MAINF
+1 MCCA
-6 YICGKFSKIFLM
+6 L
-18 IRKILFIVAVCTA
+18 L
-31 FIVAASEPYTIYPV
+31 AAANEPYTIYPI
-45 PHEQVINNADKA
+45 PHELVMNNADKA
-57 MFTQEVNIIAEHGI
+57 MFTKKVNIIAEHGI
-71 DNVTIERA
+71 DNVTFERA
-79 VQVLTEHG
+79 VQVLSEHG

-97 QNQTNVLLGING
+97 QTQTNVLLGING

-124 RNVFSINKH
+124 RDVFSKNKF

-165 LEQILDQGTTNLP
+165 LEQILDQGTTDLP

-198 GVPYSAE
+198 GVPYSAD

-235 WGDPYPTTITP
+235 WGDPYPMTIT
-246 EQQRIGYLNQDMMRD
+246 EDQQRIGYLTQDMMRD
-261 ITKVAQET
+261 ITKVAHET

-294 IMAKF
+294 IMEKF
-299 ESMYQLG
+299 ESMHQLG

-323 AIMKLCADNLTAL
+323 AIMKLCADNLTEL
-336 QQRID
+336 QNRID
-341 DKWNKAGAVATDTV
+341 KHWNLAGANAADTV

-375 REFFESLRS
+375 REFYESLS
-384 TPEKLNI
+384 TTPEKVSV

-430 PTKLYVMDTYSNFR
+430 PTKLFVMDTYSNFR

-449 DNLSRIEKHLAMLN
+449 DNLSRIEKHLKGLN

-474 LSKVALFGVA
+474 LSKVALFSVA
-484 DYAWNNADFDNYDSW
+484 DYAWNNAAFDNYDSW

-511 AKAFKKLA
+511 AKAFKKLV

-529 LAYKI
+529 IGYRIDNYLASVK
-534 DRYHVSI
+534 RGAP
-541 QRNSP
+541 RPNS
-546 NHNTLLNELRD
+546 LLSELREA
-557 VNDACQ
+557 NEACQ
-563 VIKGMETSDIESDR
+563 VIKAMKNSSNESDR

-584 PWLLKLEAMTSE
+584 PWLLKLEAMTAE
-596 AISIFEGKNPPAGN
+596 AIAHLEGNHESLADFDNNPDF
-610 YNENP
+610 
-615 LYQFE
+615 QFE
-620 SLGGMGEHISLRVR
+620 TLGGMGEEISLKVL
-634 TAEPSNVCLP
+634 TAEPSSQRLMP
-644 ALLKWLHEQDTIK
+644 LLEWLRNLNKKVKN

>member
-1 MAINF
+1 
-6 YICGKFSKIFLM
+6 M
-18 IRKILFIVAVCTA
+18 ISATILG
-31 FIVAASEPYTIYPV
+31 AAEPYTIYPI
-45 PHEQVINNADKA
+45 PHKQVMNPGTASFSQRVFI
-57 MFTQEVNIIAEHGI
+57 FPQYGI
-71 DNVTIERA
+71 DIATINRA
-79 VQVLTEHG
+79 KQILSDHG
-87 LTAQKSNKFE
+87 LVPVVIDVGTPNNCPSFVHLSVNNHNPKEKIGDEHDA
-97 QNQTNVLLGING
+97 VLRV
-109 SGGLTDRRFTLMGLK
+109 DR
-124 RNVFSINKH
+124 SIFNLPKY
-133 DRHILSLTATSGV
+133 DRHILNLKSDSKGQANV
-146 AQILILGE
+146 AIIGE
-154 NTDAVFCGLAS
+154 DTDAVFCGLAS
-165 LEQILDQGTTNLP
+165 LEQMLDQGTTNLP

-235 WGDPYPTTITP
+235 WGDPYPTSISADQ
-246 EQQRIGYLNQDMMRD
+246 ERIGYLNQDMMRD
-261 ITKVAQET
+261 ITKVANES

-299 ESMYQLG
+299 ESMHELG

-323 AIMKLCADNLTAL
+323 AIMKLCADNLNAL

-341 DKWNKAGAVATDTV
+341 DKWNKKGAAATDTV

-366 HGWVNQERA
+366 HGWVSQERA
-375 REFFESLRS
+375 REFFESLS
-384 TPEKLNI
+384 GTTSKINI

-401 PNNGDLALVSSWL
+401 PNNVDLATVKSWL
-414 GRDLSWWWNY
+414 GRDVSWWWNY

-430 PTKLYVMDTYSNFR
+430 PTKLFVMDTYSNFR

-449 DNLSRIEKHLAMLN
+449 DNLSRLEKRLTGLG

-474 LSKVALFGVA
+474 LSKIALFSVA
-484 DYAWNNADFDNYDSW
+484 DYSWNNAGFDNYSSW
-499 EAAIPAVVGKKY
+499 DAAIPAVVGKQH

-529 LAYKI
+529 IGYRIDNYYKSVKSG
-534 DRYHVSI
+534 RA
-541 QRNSP
+541 NSRS
-546 NHNTLLNELRD
+546 LLNELRE
-557 VNDACQ
+557 VSKACQ
-563 VIKGMETSDIESDR
+563 EINEMKNSNVESDR

-596 AISIFEGKNPPAGN
+596 AIAALEGNAQPLVDYDSNPDF
-610 YNENP
+610 
-615 LYQFE
+615 QFE
-620 SLGGMGEHISLRVR
+620 TLGGMGEDIKLRVL
-634 TAEPSNVCLP
+634 TAEPSSKCLMP
-644 ALLKWLHEQDTIK
+644 FLIEYLRNH